1 MEVYGPPERPVLLG
15 AYDHAMAPSD
25 GRAQGDLLQ
34 HAKADVPVEASLHLF
49 PPVDRDVDRGVAWFG
64 DGVGVNV
71 ELEWWSRHHWERLVL
86 ADVERTCCVEV
97 EQVTFLFSSVAG
109 NGRDVGRGG
118 GGARSGQEHDLWGMS
133 GNGWLTIWLLR
144 RHGG

>member
-1 MEVYGPPERPVLLG
+1 MHSILVYVCRLEVYGPPERPVLLG

-71 ELEWWSRHHWERLVL
+71 EMEWWSGHHWERLVL
-86 ADVERTCCVEV
+86 
-97 EQVTFLFSSVAG
+97 
-109 NGRDVGRGG
+109 GR
-118 GGARSGQEHDLWGMS
+118 L
-133 GNGWLTIWLLR
+133 
-144 RHGG
+144 